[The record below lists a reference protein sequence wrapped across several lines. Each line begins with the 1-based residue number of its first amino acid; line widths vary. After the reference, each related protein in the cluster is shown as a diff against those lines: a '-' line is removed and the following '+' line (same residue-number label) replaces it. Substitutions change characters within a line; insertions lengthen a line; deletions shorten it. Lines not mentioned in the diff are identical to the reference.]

1 MVNVWDC
8 CGKFWKVPKD
18 FIADIVSTKDG
29 LHRRMPF
36 IDSKSG
42 ALEIVGPEV
51 CCFSTVEKF
60 SVTWVLIDRS

>member
-1 MVNVWDC
+1 MV
-8 CGKFWKVPKD
+8 GKRLGLLWEIFKVPQN

-42 ALEIVGPEV
+42 ALEIFGPKT
-51 CCFSTVEKF
+51 CYFSTIEKIQCH
-60 SVTWVLIDRS
+60 VGIDRS